1 MMDARR
7 IGKEGEAFAACFL
20 EHRGYQILDR
30 NYHSPYGEIDIIA
43 ADSRYI
49 VFVEVKTRREGS
61 CVLPAQA
68 VTLAKQRKILLTAML
83 YLQAFPTE
91 LQPRFDVVE
100 IMTQGGVF
108 RKEKVTHLEDA
119 FRLEE
124 KHGIF

>member
-1 MMDARR
+1 MQSRR

-20 EHRGYQILDR
+20 EHKGYAILDR

-43 ADSRYI
+43 ADGRYI

-61 CVLPAQA
+61 IVFPAQA

-83 YLQAFPTE
+83 YLQAYPTK
-91 LQPRFDVVE
+91 LQPRFDVIE
-100 IMTQGGVF
+100 ITTHNSMF
-108 RKEKVTHLEDA
+108 RMEGITHLENA
-119 FRLEE
+119 FQLEE